1 MKKQSTKTQTIR
13 IIGGKWRG
21 RKISFPEVGDL
32 RPTLGRT
39 RETLFNWLRPEIHT
53 TRCLDLFAGSGSLGI
68 EALSQGAREVTMVE
82 NEAAAFRSLEQ
93 NTSALETSCAL
104 VVKTDALAYLKA
116 LEESFDIIFL
126 DPPYNQ
132 PKLLEACIEVIAQ
145 RKLAQKYVYVES
157 DRAEIIEELA
167 QKNGFNIDKRTSGG
181 NTFSVL
187 LVEKNLV
194 S

>member
-1 MKKQSTKTQTIR
+1 
-13 IIGGKWRG
+13 
-21 RKISFPEVGDL
+21 
-32 RPTLGRT
+32 
-39 RETLFNWLRPEIHT
+39 LFNWLRPEIHT

-93 NTSALETSCAL
+93 NTSALETSCGL

-167 QKNGFNIDKRTSGG
+167 QKKR
-181 NTFSVL
+181 L
-187 LVEKNLV
+187 QYRQKNLRRQHF
-194 S
+194 